1 MTSSPGLFLRTST
14 GLVSSACTV
23 LPDCNWLAL
32 AACALPCLPETF
44 ACEAAPAEP
53 VELACAPDLSPEAEV
68 FCDAD
73 PPACTSA
80 GLWAIQTGGSK
91 TVSRNKTMVL
101 FTRTSE
107 NCHLFERQIIGEEP
121 IRASER

>member
-53 VELACAPDLSPEAEV
+53 VELACAPDLSAEAEV

-80 GLWAIQTGGSK
+80 ALRAMQTAQSK
-91 TVSRNKTMVL
+91 TGRRNETMVWC
-101 FTRTSE
+101 TRTS
-107 NCHLFERQIIGEEP
+107 NDCHLFDI
-121 IRASER
+121 

>member
-32 AACALPCLPETF
+32 AACALPCLPDAF
-44 ACEAAPAEP
+44 ACETASAEL
-53 VELACAPDLSPEAEV
+53 VELACAPDLSAEAEV

-73 PPACTSA
+73 PPACTPA
-80 GLWAIQTGGSK
+80 ELCARQTADSK
-91 TVSRNKTMVL
+91 TANSNET
-101 FTRTSE
+101 T
-107 NCHLFERQIIGEEP
+107 
-121 IRASER
+121 